1 MQRREDD
8 GKREEMSGK
17 EKRQVDAKSEGE
29 FY

>member
-1 MQRREDD
+1 MHRREDD

-17 EKRQVDAKSEGE
+17 EKRQVDAKSEGQ